1 MDMIPLTL
9 SDVSKYV
16 ENNIG
21 IFHEKR
27 IASLDGLSLS
37 DVLKR
42 KNPYLFKVK
51 YVLTAEEIV
60 RGWLTLTSPLM
71 KKLYLVTG

>member
-1 MDMIPLTL
+1 MIPLTL

>member
-42 KNPYLFKVK
+42 KNP
-51 YVLTAEEIV
+51 
-60 RGWLTLTSPLM
+60 
-71 KKLYLVTG
+71 